1 MSTKLEH
8 HDWTIHTRP
17 EKKGFHWHAWVEV
30 ERAPREDE
38 DAGHIFHF
46 TDIGYFD
53 TEAAAHDRGIAW
65 ARAWLDSNY

>member
-38 DAGHIFHF
+38 DAGHIFPLHR
-46 TDIGYFD
+46 
-53 TEAAAHDRGIAW
+53 H
-65 ARAWLDSNY
+65 WLL